1 LAAVAVASVALTA
14 CGGSDSKSGKVATA
28 PSTGGAA
35 APSPAAP
42 APSLKPRSR
51 PPTKAGYIRRADE
64 VCRTARSRLVP
75 IRGKIVAA
83 AQGSDPG
90 VVFKRYAQLTGQAAN
105 VYSDTVSRLRGLDA
119 PAADQAQIDRLNQ
132 LVAQI
137 ASIESQISSAA
148 AAHDSARIKA
158 LNVAVTRT
166 TDTYRSAARAYG
178 FRDCGAAAA
187 A

>member
-1 LAAVAVASVALTA
+1 
-14 CGGSDSKSGKVATA
+14 
-28 PSTGGAA
+28 
-35 APSPAAP
+35 
-42 APSLKPRSR
+42 
-51 PPTKAGYIRRADE
+51 
-64 VCRTARSRLVP
+64 
-75 IRGKIVAA
+75 
-83 AQGSDPG
+83 
-90 VVFKRYAQLTGQAAN
+90 VFKRYAQLTGQAAN
-105 VYSDTVSRLRGLDA
+105 VYSDTVSQLRGLDA
-119 PAADQAQIDRLNQ
+119 PPADQAQIDRLNQ

-166 TDTYRSAARAYG
+166 TDTYRSGARAYG